1 MIEQMSLEYDIAKR
15 YMRSRYRYSI
25 VSIITIISIAGVTIG
40 SAALIV
46 VLSVMNGFED
56 EIRSRI
62 IGTGSDIIVSQVAGE
77 PIYDWPALID
87 TIMTVKGVVAVSPVV
102 QTKCAI
108 ASRSESDGIL
118 VRGIIPE
125 REAKVTRIKDYMLTE
140 NLTFETPDSEAVGI
154 WLGVNVADRLNVGLY
169 DKVKLFS
176 LSEAVSNLSGFVP
189 KAMACRVAGVF
200 ETGMYEYDANLAYI
214 PLEAAEKLF
223 NLGDGI
229 TNLSIK
235 TDDIY
240 KADKIAA
247 AVDRVVGYR
256 YYSTDWKVLNR
267 NIFSWMQ
274 LEKWASFVTLSLIIA
289 VAAFNII
296 SSLIMVVLEKKRD
309 IGVLISLGMTPSRI
323 KKIFVYQGLT
333 IGAIG
338 SLGGSLLGFILC
350 YLQLKFGIISLP
362 EEYYF
367 IKALPIK
374 MQVLDFVMISLAAF
388 LLSFLATVYP
398 ASRAAK
404 LDPVEAIKY
413 E

>member
-1 MIEQMSLEYDIAKR
+1 MSLEYNIARR

-25 VSIITIISIAGVTIG
+25 VSVITLISVLGVTIG

-62 IGTGSDIIVSQVAGE
+62 IGTGSDIIITHVTGD
-77 PIYDWPALID
+77 PITDWQQLTD
-87 TIMTVKGVVAVSPVV
+87 TIMTVEGVVAAAPTV
-102 QTKCAI
+102 QSKCAI
-108 ASRSESDGIL
+108 ASKYESDGIV

-125 REAKVTRIKDYMLTE
+125 QEDKISRIREYLLTE
-140 NLTFETPDSEAVGI
+140 NFSFDTSDTSAVGV
-154 WLGVNVADRLNVGLY
+154 WLGTGVADRLGIGLN

-176 LSEAVSNLSGFVP
+176 LSEAVSTLTGLTP
-189 KAMACRVAGVF
+189 KALSCKVAGIF
-200 ETGMYEYDANLAYI
+200 ETGMYEYDANLAYM
-214 PLEAAEKLF
+214 PLSDAQKLF
-223 NLGDGI
+223 NLDNNI
-229 TNLSIK
+229 TNISVK
-235 TDDIY
+235 TYDIY
-240 KADKIAA
+240 KADKIADELDK
-247 AVDRVVGYR
+247 VIGYK
-256 YYSTDWKVLNR
+256 YYSTDWKILNR
-267 NIFSWMQ
+267 NIFSWME
-274 LEKWASFVTLSLIIA
+274 LEKWASFITLSLIIA

-323 KKIFVYQGLT
+323 KKIFTLQGVT

-338 SLGGSLLGFILC
+338 CLGGCLLGFVLC
-350 YLQLKFGIISLP
+350 YLQMKFGIISLP

-367 IKALPIK
+367 IKNLPVK
-374 MQVLDFVMISLAAF
+374 MQVLDFVSVSLAAF

-398 ASRAAK
+398 ASRAAG
-404 LDPVEAIKY
+404 LNPVEAIKY